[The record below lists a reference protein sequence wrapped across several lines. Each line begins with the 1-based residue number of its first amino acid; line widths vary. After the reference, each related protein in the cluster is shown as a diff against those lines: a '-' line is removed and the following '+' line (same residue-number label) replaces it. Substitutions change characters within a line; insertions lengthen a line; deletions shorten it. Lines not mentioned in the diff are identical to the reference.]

1 MTALPK
7 LRSLLTGLAAATAL
21 AGCTV
26 GPNFERPAAP
36 SASAYGS
43 PHDALPKPAPGPA
56 ALAGEGPELRWWT
69 AFNSP
74 ALDSLVDQAIAHNAS
89 LEASN
94 ATLAAAREQVAAA
107 RGRQLPQVDANA
119 RAEHEEANLAGFG
132 FKAGALPGLT
142 SNPVFDLYSVG
153 GGVSYD
159 LDLFGKQRRRVEQAA
174 AQAEAQQRQTE
185 AAHLAL
191 AGQVVNQVLTIAAIR
206 ARIDTANSLLA
217 DDQRNVDL
225 TQKRKDAG
233 EGTLTEVLNAQS
245 QFMAD
250 RSNIPQLEQQLD
262 EARHLLAT
270 LIGIAPADLGPTD
283 FDLASFTL
291 PQQIPVTLPS
301 ALVHKRPDILQAE
314 ADLHAATA
322 AVGVA
327 TADLYPDITLGGTLT
342 QGSPTIGDIFSSSFR
357 GLDIFA
363 GLTAP
368 IFHGGTLKAEKRAAI
383 DQAKAAD
390 ATYRQTVLDAFR
402 QTADLLDAIKS
413 DARSVANREESVG
426 VAQHSLQLSRRSFQ
440 VGNSG
445 LLQILDSQRLY
456 EQARMGLVDMRAQ
469 QFLNVARLYVA
480 TAGGWTGPAAAPV
493 ESASAQ

>member
-1 MTALPK
+1 MTAF
-7 LRSLLTGLAAATAL
+7 RSIRAAATGMLAATML

-36 SASAYGS
+36 SATAYTS
-43 PHDALPKPAPGPA
+43 PADATPKPAPGPA
-56 ALAGEGPELRWWT
+56 AALGTGPDKAWWT
-69 AFNSP
+69 AFGSP
-74 ALDSLVDQAIAHNAS
+74 AMNALVDQAIAHNAS

-107 RGRQLPQVDANA
+107 RGHELPQVDANA
-119 RAEHEEANLAGFG
+119 GVHHEESNLAGFG
-132 FKAGALPGLT
+132 FKVGALPGLT

-153 GGVSYD
+153 GGISYD
-159 LDLFGKQRRRVEQAA
+159 LDLFGKQRRKVEQAA

-206 ARIDTANSLLA
+206 ERIATANSLLA
-217 DDQRNVDL
+217 DDQRNIDL

-233 EGTLTEVLNAQS
+233 EGTLTEVLNAQA

-250 RSNIPQLEQQLD
+250 RSSIPQLEQQLD

-270 LIGIAPADLGPTD
+270 LIGISPSELGATD

-301 ALVHKRPDILQAE
+301 ELVHKRPDILQAE

-327 TADLYPDITLGGTLT
+327 TADLYPDITLGGTYA
-342 QGSPTIGDIFSSSFR
+342 QGSPTIGDLLSSKFR
-357 GLDIFA
+357 GFDLFA

-368 IFHGGTLKAEKRAAI
+368 IFHGGTLKAEKRAAV

-402 QTADLLDAIKS
+402 QTADLLGAIKS
-413 DARSVANREESVG
+413 DARSVANREEAVG

-469 QFLNVARLYVA
+469 QFVNVARLYVA
-480 TAGGWTGPAAAPV
+480 TAGGWTGPATETAAK
-493 ESASAQ
+493 

>member
-1 MTALPK
+1 MRF
-7 LRSLLTGLAAATAL
+7 RSLTAALVAATAL

-36 SASAYGS
+36 STSAYTS
-43 PHDALPKPAPGPA
+43 PHDAMPKPAPGPGA
-56 ALAGEGPELRWWT
+56 TLGAGPGLAWWT
-69 AFNSP
+69 AFDSP
-74 ALDSLVDQAIAHNAS
+74 QMNALVDQAIAHNAS

-107 RGRQLPQVDANA
+107 RGKELPQVDANA
-119 RAEHEEANLAGFG
+119 GAHHEEANLAGFG
-132 FKAGALPGLT
+132 FKLGALPGLT

-153 GGVSYD
+153 GGISYD
-159 LDLFGKQRRRVEQAA
+159 LDLFGKQRRTVEQAA

-206 ARIDTANSLLA
+206 ERINTANTLLA

-250 RSNIPQLEQQLD
+250 RSSIPQLEQQLD

-270 LIGIAPADLGPTD
+270 LIGIAPSELGATD

-291 PQQIPVTLPS
+291 PQSIPVSMPS
-301 ALVHKRPDILQAE
+301 SLVHKRPDILQAE

-327 TADLYPDITLGGTLT
+327 TADLYPDITLGGTYT
-342 QGSPTIGDIFSSSFR
+342 QGSPSIGDLLSSKFR
-357 GLDIFA
+357 GFDLFA

-368 IFHGGTLKAEKRAAI
+368 IFHGGTLKAQKRAAV
-383 DQAKAAD
+383 DNAKAAD

-413 DARSVANREESVG
+413 DARSVANRQESVG

-480 TAGGWTGPAAAPV
+480 TAGGWTGPATETAA
-493 ESASAQ
+493 E

>member
-1 MTALPK
+1 MT
-7 LRSLLTGLAAATAL
+7 RFRTLTATLVAATAL

-36 SASAYGS
+36 GASAYAS
-43 PHDALPKPAPGPA
+43 PHDALPKPAPGPGA
-56 ALAGEGPELRWWT
+56 ALGAGPSLAWWK

-74 ALDSLVDQAIAHNAS
+74 AMDALVDRAIAHNAS

-107 RGRQLPQVDANA
+107 RGHELPQVDVNA
-119 RAEHEEANLAGFG
+119 GAHHEEANLAGFG
-132 FKAGALPGLT
+132 FKLGALPGLT

-153 GGVSYD
+153 GGISYD
-159 LDLFGKQRRRVEQAA
+159 LDLFGKQRGKVEQAA

-206 ARIDTANSLLA
+206 ERIATSNALLA

-225 TQKRKDAG
+225 TQKRKQAG
-233 EGTLTEVLNAQS
+233 EGTLTEVLNAQA

-250 RSNIPQLEQQLD
+250 RSTIPQLEQQLD

-283 FDLASFTL
+283 FDLDAFTL

-322 AVGVA
+322 AVGIA
-327 TADLYPDITLGGTLT
+327 TADLYPDVTLGGTYT
-342 QGSPTIGDIFSSSFR
+342 QGSPTIGDLLSSKFR
-357 GLDIFA
+357 GFDLFA

-368 IFHGGTLKAEKRAAI
+368 IFHGGTLKAQKRAAI

-456 EQARMGLVDMRAQ
+456 EQARMGLVDMREQ
-469 QFLNVARLYVA
+469 QFVNVARLYVA
-480 TAGGWTGPAAAPV
+480 TAGGWTGPAI
-493 ESASAQ
+493 ETASAQ

>member
-1 MTALPK
+1 MTAFPK
-7 LRSLLTGLAAATAL
+7 LRSAALGLTAATML

-26 GPNFERPAAP
+26 GPDFQRPATP
-36 SASAYGS
+36 SQSAYLS
-43 PHDALPKPAPGPA
+43 AHDALPKPAPGPVA
-56 ALAGEGPELRWWT
+56 VAGTGPETRWWT
-69 AFNSP
+69 AFGSD
-74 ALDSLVDQAIAHNAS
+74 ALDQLVDQAIAHNAS

-107 RGRQLPQVDANA
+107 RGHQLPQVDANA

-153 GGVSYD
+153 GGISYD
-159 LDLFGKQRRRVEQAA
+159 LDLFGKQRRKVEQAA

-206 ARIDTANSLLA
+206 ERITTSNSLLA
-217 DDQRNVDL
+217 DDQRNIDL

-233 EGTLTEVLNAQS
+233 EGTLTEVLNAQA

-250 RSNIPQLEQQLD
+250 RSSIPQLEQQLD

-270 LIGIAPADLGPTD
+270 LVGIAPADLGPTD
-283 FDLASFTL
+283 FDLAAFTL
-291 PQQIPVTLPS
+291 PEQVPVTLPS
-301 ALVHKRPDILQAE
+301 TLVHKRPDILQAE
-314 ADLHAATA
+314 ADLHVATA

-342 QGSPTIGDIFSSSFR
+342 QGSPTIGDLFSSSFR
-357 GLDIFA
+357 GLDVFA

-383 DQAKAAD
+383 DRARAAD

-413 DARSVANREESVG
+413 DARSVANREEAVG

-469 QFLNVARLYVA
+469 QFVNVARLYVA
-480 TAGGWTGPAAAPV
+480 TAGGWIGPAGAETAA
-493 ESASAQ
+493 AD